1 MKNSKKIVCMFLS
14 LFLVLTCFSAVGAKE
29 KSYDGTV
36 KKIYIK
42 NNKTYYKGEKIK
54 LKADVVG
61 IDSADTPDD
70 ECEPVFVYGGLTS
83 KKLSS
88 KLFISSSIYSSIGS
102 LVPLKGAYTYNT
114 TLDTK
119 KAKIGT
125 NYVFVVITMGSI
137 DAEEEMSVKQ
147 VKVNIAKLK
156 APTKLKAKAGKRKV
170 TLSFK
175 KATGGKKYEIYR
187 STKKTAGSYK
197 KIKSTASNKF
207 IDKNLKKGKR
217 YYYKVRTVRGS
228 VKSSFTKP
236 VRTPKVK

>member
-1 MKNSKKIVCMFLS
+1 MKKTKKVLCMFLS
-14 LFLVLTCFSAVGAKE
+14 LFLVFTCFSVVSAKNP
-29 KSYDGTV
+29 SYDGTV

-42 NNKTYYKGEKIK
+42 NNKTYYRGEKIK

-70 ECEPVFVYGGLTS
+70 ECDPVFVYGGLTS

-102 LVPLKGAYTYNT
+102 FVPLKGAYTYNT
-114 TLDTK
+114 TLNTK

-156 APTKLKAKAGKRKV
+156 APTKVKSKAGKRKV

-197 KIKSTASNKF
+197 KVKTTTSNKF
-207 IDKNLKKGKR
+207 TDKNLKKGKR

-236 VRTPKVK
+236 IRTPKVK